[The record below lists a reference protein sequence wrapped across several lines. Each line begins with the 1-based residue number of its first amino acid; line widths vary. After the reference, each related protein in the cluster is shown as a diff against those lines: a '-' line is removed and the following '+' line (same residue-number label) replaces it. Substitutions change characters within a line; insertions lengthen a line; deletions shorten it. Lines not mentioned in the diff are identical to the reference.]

1 MEFREAT
8 VSEMYSLLYSLSDLK
23 ILKGFY
29 WQIPRLATGVLT
41 KVEKKK
47 KQQPTTTGNFLVFQ
61 GLRRH
66 VYCRGLRS
74 HL

>member
-8 VSEMYSLLYSLSDLK
+8 VSEMYSLVYSLSDLK

-29 WQIPRLATGVLT
+29 WQIPCLATGVLT
-41 KVEKKK
+41 KVKKK
-47 KQQPTTTGNFLVFQ
+47 KQQPTTAGNFLVFQ
-61 GLRRH
+61 GLRLH
-66 VYCRGLRS
+66 VHCRGLRS

>member
-47 KQQPTTTGNFLVFQ
+47 TNNQPLLGISW
-61 GLRRH
+61 
-66 VYCRGLRS
+66 YSRG
-74 HL
+74 

>member
-8 VSEMYSLLYSLSDLK
+8 VSETYSLLYSLSDLK

-41 KVEKKK
+41 KVGKKK
-47 KQQPTTTGNFLVFQ
+47 KKNNQPLLGISW
-61 GLRRH
+61 
-66 VYCRGLRS
+66 YSRG
-74 HL
+74 